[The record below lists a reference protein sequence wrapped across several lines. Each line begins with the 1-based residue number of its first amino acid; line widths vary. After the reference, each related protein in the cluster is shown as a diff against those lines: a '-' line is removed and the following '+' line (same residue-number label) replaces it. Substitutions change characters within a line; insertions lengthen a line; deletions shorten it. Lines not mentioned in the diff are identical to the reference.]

1 MDRKAPILCAGLI
14 IVGAL
19 AITPVASAQLANG
32 GFLIHS
38 VDDENAAIEAF
49 AGLKPTAPSPGGPVT
64 PPVVVTDT
72 TVDGGKLANPSYTVP
87 FVEDAFPRIP
97 PYSLRTMADGSTVVM
112 GLFGS
117 RITAS
122 GVVTTQRD
130 VWKGGADAS
139 VGPDGALY
147 AISGH
152 STAAKVERV
161 TIESAVTVVS
171 GELPEGRQ
179 MLYPSANKIFVVS
192 KSFYSNVFTV
202 SEVSNGNTR
211 VIHSFDASS
220 IVWALRFSFSYTML
234 DDGTLIGFSEDRSQ
248 IMYFKP
254 DGTVDELSVGSL
266 GFPANES
273 VMPVGVGLLDGSVA
287 FISNGDRATN
297 LTGTIKIVKPD
308 GKIRTIIVKN
318 AAVYRVGTNAAGD
331 ITATIHPASSF
342 AAAVKIDSAGK
353 ATLIAWLL

>member
-1 MDRKAPILCAGLI
+1 MDRKVPILCAGLI

-19 AITPVASAQLANG
+19 AITPVANAQLAG
-32 GFLIHS
+32 GDFLIHS
-38 VDDENAAIEAF
+38 VNDDNAAIEGF
-49 AGLKPTAPSPGGPVT
+49 AGSKPAAPSPSGPVIT
-64 PPVVVTDT
+64 PVTDT
-72 TVDGGKLANPSYTVP
+72 TVDGGNLANPSYAVP
-87 FVEDAFPRIP
+87 FVEGGSPMLET
-97 PYSLRTMADGSTVVM
+97 STLRTMADGSTVVK
-112 GLFGS
+112 GKYGS

-130 VWKGGADAS
+130 KVIYAP

-147 AISGH
+147 FISGDPK
-152 STAAKVERV
+152 AAQVERT
-161 TIESAVTVVS
+161 TIEGVTTVVN
-171 GELPEGRQ
+171 GELPVGQQ

-192 KSFYSNVFTV
+192 KGFYSNVFTV
-202 SEVSNGNTR
+202 SEVSNGTTR

-220 IVWALRFSFSYTML
+220 IVWAHSSSFPYTML
-234 DDGTLIGFSEDRSQ
+234 DDGTLIGFTQDRSQ
-248 IMYFKP
+248 LKYFKP

-273 VMPVGVGLLDGSVA
+273 VMPFGMGLLDGSVA
-287 FISNGDRATN
+287 FISNGDRADN
-297 LTGTIKIVKPD
+297 LTSTIKIVKPD
-308 GKIRTIIVKN
+308 GKIRTIIVKD

-342 AAAVKIDSAGK
+342 TAAVRIDSAGK